1 MYSGMKINPF
11 ARLMIF
17 CLLLFNGLLVQAQV
31 NGIKYFLPQIPYNKN
46 IPTPRD
52 YFGFEIGEW
61 HLDPGQVRQ
70 YMLLLSQSSDRIEY
84 YEYAKSHEN
93 KPLYVLMISKPEHI
107 RNKESIRM
115 QHRQMAH
122 QPESFKKIPG
132 DLPAVLYQGYT
143 IHGNEPSGMNAAVL
157 VAYYLAAGENKQVDE
172 TLDNIFILLDPCL
185 NPDGATRFATWV
197 NSHKHQT
204 LVSDPADRE
213 FNEVWPGGRYNH
225 YWFDMNRDWLPVV
238 QPESRGRIRLF
249 QEWRPNVLTDH
260 HEMGTNS
267 TFFFQPGIPTGT
279 NPNTPAVNQ
288 LLTEEMGNY
297 HAAALDSIG
306 SRYYTK
312 ASFDDFYYGK
322 GSTYPDAQG
331 AVGILFEQASSRGH
345 LQESVN
351 GPLSFQFTIR
361 NQVVTSLS
369 THRAIVNMKN
379 KLLEYKRDFNRTA
392 LENLSKK
399 SVNAYIFTEDDQF
412 RINKFLE
419 LLLLH
424 EIEVYVADR
433 DLNIRNMHFPK
444 SKSYIVPVNQTQ
456 PILATTMFENVTE
469 FIDSSFYD
477 VSGWTVAAAYN
488 LKYAAIE
495 GNIPALK
502 QKLSSAFFSQGKISG
517 SKNQNYAYI
526 ADAKQHNIH
535 RFIYELQKSGISCH
549 TVLNKIELKTEL
561 QKQTFSQ
568 GSVIIHTES
577 QKNDKESLHRL
588 IDAAATNSG
597 INVHALD
604 SGNGTAEIALG
615 HPDIIPL
622 DQPSVAIIVGPG
634 ISPQS
639 SGEIWHHADLN
650 LKMPVSKLEISRVR
664 QSNLNRYNTIVL
676 PDGSYNSFGDAEIN
690 KLKDWVSAGN
700 HLICI
705 GRSAAWA
712 VSAKLIQLNELKSA
726 PEDYSKHEIYESFAK
741 KRSAEVLGGS
751 IFLADIDVTHPLFY
765 GYNSNQIAVM
775 HSGTKFFEVTANK
788 YATPARYSKNYLLS
802 GYVPRQLKDR
812 ISGKAVVT
820 VHQLGSGKVVAFQD
834 NPLFRGYW
842 LGTEKVFNNAL
853 FFAKSINRS
862 TAQQD

>member
-11 ARLMIF
+11 ARLLMF
-17 CLLLFNGLLVQAQV
+17 CVVLFTNLWVHAQET
-31 NGIKYFLPQIPYNKN
+31 GIKYFLPKISYDKT
-46 IPTPRD
+46 IPTPRE

-70 YMLLLSQSSDRIEY
+70 YMLLLSQYSDRIEY

-107 RNKESIRM
+107 KNKESIRV

-132 DLPAVLYQGYT
+132 ELPAVLYQGYT

-157 VAYYLAAGENKQVDE
+157 VAYYLAAGEDNQVAE

-197 NSHKHQT
+197 NSQKHQT

-213 FNEVWPGGRYNH
+213 FNEVWPGGRFNH

-238 QPESRGRIRLF
+238 QPESKGRIRLF

-260 HEMGTNS
+260 HEMGTNA
-267 TFFFQPGIPTGT
+267 TFFFQPGIPGGT
-279 NPNTPAVNQ
+279 NPNTPAINQ

-345 LQESVN
+345 IQESIN
-351 GPLSFQFTIR
+351 GPLSFPFTIR

-369 THRAIVNMKN
+369 THRAIVNMKT
-379 KLLEYKRDFNRTA
+379 KLMEYKRDFNKTA
-392 LENLSKK
+392 IEYLSKK
-399 SVNAYIFTEDDQF
+399 SVSAYIFTDDDQF

-419 LLLLH
+419 LLLSH
-424 EIEVYVADR
+424 EIEVYLSDR
-433 DLNIRNMHFPK
+433 DFNIRNMYFPK
-444 SKSYIVPVNQTQ
+444 SKSYIVPVNQKQ
-456 PILATTMFENVTE
+456 PVLATTMFENVTE

-495 GNIPALK
+495 GTAPALK
-502 QKLSSAFFSQGKISG
+502 LKLSAAAFPEGQISG
-517 SKNQNYAYI
+517 NKSMNYAYI

-535 RFIYELQKSGISCH
+535 RFIYELQNSGISCH
-549 TVLNKIELKTEL
+549 TVLNQIELNTGL
-561 QKQTFSQ
+561 QKDKFSQ

-577 QKNDKESLHRL
+577 QKTDKELLHKTIL
-588 IDAAATNSG
+588 TAALNAG
-597 INVHALD
+597 ISVHSLD
-604 SGNGTAEIALG
+604 SGNGTADVALG
-615 HPDIIPL
+615 HPDIVPL
-622 DQPSVAIIVGPG
+622 DQPAVAFITGQG

-639 SGEIWHHADLN
+639 SGEIWHHTDLN
-650 LKMPVSKLEISRVR
+650 LKIPASKLEISRIR
-664 QSNLNRYNTIVL
+664 QTNLNRYNTIVL
-676 PDGSYNSFGDAEIN
+676 PDGTYNSLGDAEVS

-700 HLICI
+700 VLICI
-705 GRSAAWA
+705 GRSVSWA
-712 VSAKLIQLNELKSA
+712 VNAKLIQLNELKLA
-726 PEDYSKHEIYESFAK
+726 PEDNQKSEIYEAFAK
-741 KRSAEVLGGS
+741 RRSAEVLGGS
-751 IFLADIDVTHPLFY
+751 VFLADIDVTHPLFY
-765 GYNSNQIAVM
+765 GYNSNQIALM
-775 HSGTKFFEVTANK
+775 HSGTKFFETTANK
-788 YATPARYSKNYLLS
+788 YATPASYSKNYLLS

-820 VHQLGSGKVVAFQD
+820 VHQLGGGKIVAFQD

-853 FFAKSINRS
+853 FFTKAINRN
-862 TAQQD
+862 TTQQE